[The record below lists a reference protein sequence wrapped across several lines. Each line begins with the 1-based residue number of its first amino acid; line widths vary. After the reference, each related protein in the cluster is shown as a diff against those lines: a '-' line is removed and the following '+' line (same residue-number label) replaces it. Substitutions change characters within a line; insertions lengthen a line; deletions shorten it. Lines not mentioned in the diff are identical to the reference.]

1 MLRNYFLTIKISM
14 MEFKMKVIGNNSVQ
28 QTKQERNAD
37 NTVKTTTEDLSRISC
52 RDEKQ
57 GVLQFTT
64 DYATGK
70 GFELGKELTVTIQ

>member
-1 MLRNYFLTIKISM
+1 

-28 QTKQERNAD
+28 QTKQERQAD
-37 NTVKTTTEDLSRISC
+37 NTVKSSTENLSRISC

-64 DYATGK
+64 DYEAGK
-70 GFELGKELTVTIQ
+70 VFELGKELTVTIQ

>member
-1 MLRNYFLTIKISM
+1 

-37 NTVKTTTEDLSRISC
+37 NTVTTKTEDLSRISC
-52 RDEKQ
+52 RDEKSN
-57 GVLQFTT
+57 VLQFTT

-70 GFELGKELTVTIQ
+70 TFELGKETTVTIQ